1 MLEELFQ
8 RASNAAMER
17 EAEKPFEELLAAIPN
32 VPRPINIYEHLSKL
46 DRIRLIAE
54 IKRASPSKGFLA
66 EIDDAGELAKGYE
79 QCGADAVSVLTE
91 SSGFRGKLEDLEQAS
106 RAVSIPTLRKD
117 FISKE
122 YQILEARLAGAS
134 FVLLILSYLEESR
147 ARELYEFASSLGLGV
162 LFETHKESEI
172 EAANQLGARLIGI
185 NTRDLTTF
193 KTDLGLFEKLAGLL
207 PSDAIAV
214 AESSV
219 RTIDDVRRYRS
230 AGADA
235 VLVGEALVTGD
246 WRSLIPQIISVA

>member
-1 MLEELFQ
+1 MLEELF
-8 RASNAAMER
+8 RKASNDSSER
-17 EAEKPFEELLAAIPN
+17 EVEKPFEQLLAEIAN
-32 VPRPINIYEHLSKL
+32 VPRPINIYERLAKT
-46 DRIRLIAE
+46 DRVRLVAE

-66 EIDDAGELAKGYE
+66 EIPDAGELAKGYE
-79 QCGADAVSVLTE
+79 LAGADAISVLTE
-91 SSGFRGKLEDLEQAS
+91 GSGFRGSLADLEQAS
-106 RAVSIPTLRKD
+106 RAVSVPTLRKD
-117 FISKE
+117 FISNE

-134 FVLLILSYLEESR
+134 FVLLILSYLEETH
-147 ARELYEFASSLGLGV
+147 ARELYEFAASLGLGV
-162 LFETHKESEI
+162 LFETHREAEI
-172 EAANQLGARLIGI
+172 EAAVGLGAKLIGI

-193 KTDLGLFEKLAGLL
+193 NTDLGLFEKLAGQL

-246 WRSLIPQIISVA
+246 WQALIPQIVSVA